1 MKPPDTNGSLPSR
14 ADPPDGLD
22 PLAEAEA
29 LKSALTEAAFRAG
42 RLVQLL
48 KQTRKEKRVL
58 QSAWTALKSLN
69 LGANGGG
76 P

>member
-1 MKPPDTNGSLPSR
+1 MKPSDTNGSSPSR

-22 PLAEAEA
+22 PLTEAEA

-69 LGANGGG
+69 LGANGGA